1 MGPHFLSVVLC
12 LLVQCFSE
20 CIESPLKPMYTSRKS
35 KSEFFHSSIPFPL
48 QSCLQGQGIQISVF
62 SWEMV
67 KGSDGTC
74 RRILVWWSWDR
85 GAKAWCSTC
94 VPCRYTCDWVCRC
107 SLLLCL
113 TDTGRALARWWSLGY
128 VLLPPH
134 HFFNVKTVKV
144 GGFGSGMVFH
154 GTADELSLCKGLGG
168 SVGACRMYIIKTHVI
183 NMQYYFLLFLWLR
196 TLGFDLARPQAQA
209 YH

>member
-1 MGPHFLSVVLC
+1 MCPHFLSMVLC
-12 LLVQCFSE
+12 LGSVLFR
-20 CIESPLKPMYTSRKS
+20 MYRKS
-35 KSEFFHSSIPFPL
+35 SKTYVHKKIQERVFPFLCSFSPPKL
-48 QSCLQGQGIQISVF
+48 SPRARHPNLSVF

-85 GAKAWCSTC
+85 GAEAWCSTC
-94 VPCRYTCDWVCRC
+94 VPCRYTCDWACRC

-168 SVGACRMYIIKTHVI
+168 SVGACRMHIIKTHVI
-183 NMQYYFLLFLWLR
+183 IMQSYFLLFLRLR